1 MSCTA
6 AGSSAPKDRYTPN
19 DPPTGYKWKMSNPR
33 EEDIRL
39 LAERAMPG
47 CAGCAREG
55 SQILA
60 LTALEHAVPERLQHA
75 ELPGDNTGHALKELY
90 EHSLD
95 QARHGQWLLSAHAL
109 MDATSLLSERLTD
122 EDSPPTVEAL
132 KLLIALV
139 GTSFALGDIAQEK
152 ENQSRPVEALAFVL
166 STETHLTAQALVL
179 LDRPC
184 RHAAATAQN

>member
-1 MSCTA
+1 
-6 AGSSAPKDRYTPN
+6 
-19 DPPTGYKWKMSNPR
+19 MSNPR

-47 CAGCAREG
+47 CQECAREG

-60 LTALEHAVPERLQHA
+60 LTALEHAVPERLQNA
-75 ELPGDNTGHALKELY
+75 ELPGDNTCTALKELY
-90 EHSLD
+90 ENSLD
-95 QARHGQWLLSAHAL
+95 QARHGQWPLSPHALVDATTLLSK
-109 MDATSLLSERLTD
+109 RLAD
-122 EDSPPTVEAL
+122 DNSPPSVQAL

-139 GTSFALGDIAQEK
+139 GTAFALGDIAQEK

-166 STETHLTAQALVL
+166 STEAHLMAQALAL

-184 RHAAATAQN
+184 RHDAAD

>member
-1 MSCTA
+1 
-6 AGSSAPKDRYTPN
+6 
-19 DPPTGYKWKMSNPR
+19 MSNPR
-33 EEDIRL
+33 QEDIRL

-60 LTALEHAVPERLQHA
+60 LTSLEHAVPERLQNA
-75 ELPGDNTGHALKELY
+75 ELPGDKTGPALKELY
-90 EHSLD
+90 EYSLD
-95 QARHGQWLLSAHAL
+95 QARHGRWVLSAHAL
-109 MDATSLLSERLTD
+109 LNATSILSETLTD
-122 EDSPPTVEAL
+122 EDSPPTVEVL
-132 KLLIALV
+132 KLLVALV

-166 STETHLTAQALVL
+166 STEAHLTAQALIL

-184 RHAAATAQN
+184 RHGDKSADH